1 GGRQGGVGG
10 KVVIAASGD
19 LTLGPAPV
27 SASAADGGDIIL
39 SAGERSDAA
48 QGIGGALTI
57 GNGTQMVA
65 EALLVTGVGG
75 SIALDGCD
83 VTIEPT
89 ADLHVNGGER
99 SEGVEITA
107 RERLTVSPL
116 VQISALPDGA
126 ITLAY
131 RRQVTLASDASI
143 QPPPLVVQDP
153 TLASCPACG
162 NETVDGVEE
171 CDGQGR
177 ASCPQPNEVC
187 LQPDDPDPCTCAA
200 TCGTMPGIQPGE
212 KCDGADLGGAS
223 CVSLKFLGGTLACSS
238 DCQFDTSGC
247 TQDMCGDGV
256 VGPSEACDPGNGT
269 PPNFDGKTCES
280 LGFPLG
286 GTLTCAPDCSAIITV
301 PHCSATVVI
310 GCGRDADCPGGETC
324 VGACRACG
332 NGFVDPGEECD
343 EGAGNRSAANHC
355 REDCR

>member
-1 GGRQGGVGG
+1 
-10 KVVIAASGD
+10 
-19 LTLGPAPV
+19 
-27 SASAADGGDIIL
+27 
-39 SAGERSDAA
+39 
-48 QGIGGALTI
+48 
-57 GNGTQMVA
+57 
-65 EALLVTGVGG
+65 
-75 SIALDGCD
+75 
-83 VTIEPT
+83 
-89 ADLHVNGGER
+89 
-99 SEGVEITA
+99 
-107 RERLTVSPL
+107 
-116 VQISALPDGA
+116 
-126 ITLAY
+126 
-131 RRQVTLASDASI
+131 
-143 QPPPLVVQDP
+143 
-153 TLASCPACG
+153 
-162 NETVDGVEE
+162 
-171 CDGQGR
+171 
-177 ASCPQPNEVC
+177 
-187 LQPDDPDPCTCAA
+187 
-200 TCGTMPGIQPGE
+200 
-212 KCDGADLGGAS
+212 GADLGGAS

-355 REDCR
+355 REDCRAPRCGDDTVDFAHCSGDVDTPCASPADCGTGQTCVAGEQCDQGTAFCIGGARHGETCCVEADCPGG